1 MRAPAPWCGVSHA
14 VLHASL
20 CTENFVLGFICVLQD
35 RVVSTEPPEVQRF
48 GMTMTQWDLYDSYM
62 AEYERVQVQ
71 ARVVPLWAQELVVM
85 VLLCTSE
92 CPDDC
97 T

>member
-1 MRAPAPWCGVSHA
+1 MKVYDDKARPLLTPG
-14 VLHASL
+14 
-20 CTENFVLGFICVLQD
+20 CVLLPLLLYQD

-71 ARVVPLWAQELVVM
+71 Q
-85 VLLCTSE
+85 VL
-92 CPDDC
+92 
-97 T
+97 

>member
-1 MRAPAPWCGVSHA
+1 M
-14 VLHASL
+14 
-20 CTENFVLGFICVLQD
+20 
-35 RVVSTEPPEVQRF
+35 STEPPEVQRF

-62 AEYERVQVQ
+62 AEYERVQVR
-71 ARVVPLWAQELVVM
+71 ARVVPMWAQELFVM